1 MRNKIDFEGLILIA
15 FATMVHGINL
25 CYARLS
31 EISDKADGEYFSQVG
46 RYLSPPLAVLA
57 AILLAVGIVRLILAW
72 RKK

>member
-31 EISDKADGEYFSQVG
+31 EISDKSDGEYFSQVG
-46 RYLSPPLAVLA
+46 RYLSLPLAVLA
-57 AILLAVGIVRLILAW
+57 AILLAVGIVKLILAW

>member
-1 MRNKIDFEGLILIA
+1 MRSRMDFEGLILIA

-31 EISDKADGEYFSQVG
+31 EISDKADGEYFSRIG
-46 RYLSPPLAVLA
+46 RYLSPPLA